1 MGNKEIMIMGDEFL
15 SRIRTYAILG
25 YSRER
30 ICRLLDLPR
39 KMQTALYLRLSLPGD
54 VFFETYES
62 GLAQGEKNI
71 DMELAKKA
79 ENGDIDA
86 IKLLEERKNE
96 RFFKDMRKE
105 LFGI

>member
-1 MGNKEIMIMGDEFL
+1 
-15 SRIRTYAILG
+15 
-25 YSRER
+25 
-30 ICRLLDLPR
+30 
-39 KMQTALYLRLSLPGD
+39 
-54 VFFETYES
+54 
-62 GLAQGEKNI
+62 
-71 DMELAKKA
+71 MELAKKA